1 MSSRLGEST
10 VFKISGGSLL
20 GPILAPFWDPF
31 GTPRGPLYSP
41 KEPKGGQEGVQEGVP
56 KRDRFLTP
64 PFSQWR
70 LLSVKL
76 PRVRIYAMTPFK
88 LFVNLVPDEVPTMR
102 YRNTV

>member
-1 MSSRLGEST
+1 MAQVSSRLSEST

-64 PFSQWR
+64 LFEPKGTPKWEDFFSVPH
-70 LLSVKL
+70 LSCDPSPPL
-76 PRVRIYAMTPFK
+76 SD
-88 LFVNLVPDEVPTMR
+88 L
-102 YRNTV
+102 